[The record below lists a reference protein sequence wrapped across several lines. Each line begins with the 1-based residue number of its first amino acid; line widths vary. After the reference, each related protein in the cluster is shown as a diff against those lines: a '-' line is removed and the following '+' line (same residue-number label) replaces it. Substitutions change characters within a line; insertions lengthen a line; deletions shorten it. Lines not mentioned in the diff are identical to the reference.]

1 MATIEYLE
9 KPRSTL
15 VATALILWLFAFI
28 ARRREAWRA
37 ARLAHIDRVISKG
50 LSAIE

>member
-1 MATIEYLE
+1 MTTIEYLE
-9 KPRSTL
+9 KPKSTL
-15 VATALILWLFAFI
+15 VATVLAPWLLAFI

-37 ARLAHIDRVISKG
+37 AQSARIKRIMSKG